1 MIIHMTIQNF
11 HYKKKKAQITVPHCF
26 YTIYGNPT
34 SELASS
40 AENNIV
46 AMKRVENNYKQFRQY
61 NMQQKLLKIFLQHDK
76 Y

>member
-1 MIIHMTIQNF
+1 MTIQNF
-11 HYKKKKAQITVPHCF
+11 HYKKKAQITVPHCF

-46 AMKRVENNYKQFRQY
+46 AMKRVENNYKQFR
-61 NMQQKLLKIFLQHDK
+61 
-76 Y
+76 